1 MTLIL
6 YSLNTEV
13 YFGKLLS
20 KYLVL
25 LRRFTIVI
33 KEMENTKLKYR
44 QLVHDTVTMSQKKK
58 IFIFMLFRMLNTGII
73 KVFKNE

>member
-44 QLVHDTVTMSQKKK
+44 QLVHDTVTMSQKK
-58 IFIFMLFRMLNTGII
+58 
-73 KVFKNE
+73 